1 MLPALLKAGSAL
13 AKGGAPKNKINPKR
27 FAALAEQK
35 KASAKPK
42 GGALVLM
49 ADIKTTIVT
58 IKSEQ
63 DKKVEG
69 GGKDPLIRELESI
82 NTRLTD
88 LKTALINR
96 KKVQLD
102 LIKGKK
108 KLAQKQKRAAK
119 EEENEAKKPKKT
131 TGFLKLGPNLP
142 SFGIFDAIFR
152 ILGILFL
159 GWLTN
164 FLPQILDGVKA
175 FIQTVEKIVDL
186 AKPIIKPIIDGL
198 MWFTKKSV
206 EFTAG
211 LLGVDNTEENSIIKN
226 FTEIAKKIPLIEA
239 AFAAIAISNAKGIL
253 GGDQSKPDRKP
264 DKPGKPGR
272 GQRVGRDGRTS
283 SQRLRDIQRSQR
295 LRQRALRARRLRAG
309 FNRSIGRGNRQT
321 LRATKTL
328 LKPVSGGLKAVGGGL
343 QKAGGLAGK
352 LIGGAGKF
360 VSKLGFLSK
369 IPIVGP
375 LIVAVTQLIAGEPL
389 GKAAFMGIGAALGG
403 LLGSVITGAGTFFT
417 AGAGAALAP
426 IILTITQGLGAFVG
440 ELLYEG
446 FMGKG
451 WEAAGKKLADTVSG
465 IFQGIGTAATA
476 IWDWVTGGGLW
487 ELLKNVGNGI
497 SGVLGWIFS
506 GPGGGGLLDLMGNIG
521 KGLLQLAKYIFLPD
535 GLLTAILKGGKT
547 AAMAI
552 WNWFT
557 SGGFADLLKNLG
569 SMAMNV
575 VTWLFTKGIPLAFTA
590 IGNVAKWIG
599 NWIAGGVQRYIN
611 MMFEKDPIE
620 VPDGRPP
627 GIRSAMT
634 WLAGKLRM
642 KSFLKDRGYMSD
654 KNQVSKFPNLLNFI
668 NPTQTIP
675 TLKEAF
681 FGERKE
687 GELGYYPPDA
697 ETPDED
703 IADAAAASNRTPT
716 PDNVEQP
723 STASSSVAPAAA
735 PAASMSSS
743 ASSISQSASY
753 DKPQEQTA
761 VPFPINQAQGQ
772 GGMGGGS
779 SAAGGGAGGGV
790 NRYKII
796 NDLKKSILLAQMY
809 KG

>member
-13 AKGGAPKNKINPKR
+13 AKGGAPKNKINPKK

-35 KASAKPK
+35 KATAKPK
-42 GGALVLM
+42 GGALVPM

-58 IKSEQ
+58 IKPEQ

-69 GGKDPLIRELESI
+69 AGKDPLIRELESI
-82 NTRLTD
+82 NARLTD
-88 LKTALINR
+88 LRTALLNR

-102 LIKGKK
+102 VIKGKK

-119 EEENEAKKPKKT
+119 EEANEAKKPKST
-131 TGFLKLGPNLP
+131 GGFLKLGPKLP
-142 SFGIFDAIFR
+142 SFGIFDAIFK

-159 GWLTN
+159 GWLTR

-186 AKPIIKPIIDGL
+186 AKPIITPIFDGL

-206 EFTAG
+206 EFTSG

-226 FTEIAKKIPLIEA
+226 FTEIVKKIPLIEA

-309 FNRSIGRGNRQT
+309 FNRGIGRRGR
-321 LRATKTL
+321 TL
-328 LKPVSGGLKAVGGGL
+328 LKPISGGLKAVGGGL

-465 IFQGIGTAATA
+465 IFQGVGTAAMA

-487 ELLKNVGNGI
+487 DLLKNVGNGI

-535 GLLTAILKGGKT
+535 GLMSAILKGGKT

-557 SGGFADLLKNLG
+557 GGGFADLLKNLG

-590 IGNVAKWIG
+590 IGDVAKWIG

-753 DKPQEQTA
+753 DKPQGPST
-761 VPFPINQAQGQ
+761 VPFPIGQAQG
-772 GGMGGGS
+772 MGASGPGGS
-779 SAAGGGAGGGV
+779 SSSAGGGV

>member
-1 MLPALLKAGSAL
+1 MLPALLSAGSAL
-13 AKGGAPKNKINPKR
+13 VKGGAPKPKNKIDPKK

-35 KASAKPK
+35 KAAAKPK
-42 GGALVLM
+42 GGALVPM

-58 IKSEQ
+58 IKPEQ

-108 KLAQKQKRAAK
+108 KLAQKQRRAAK

-131 TGFLKLGPNLP
+131 TGFLKLGSNLP

-175 FIQTVEKIVDL
+175 FIQTVEKIVEF

-211 LLGVDNTEENSIIKN
+211 LLGVQNTEENSIIKN
-226 FTEIAKKIPLIEA
+226 FTEIIKKIPLIEA
-239 AFAAIAISNAKGIL
+239 AFAAIAVGNAASIL
-253 GGDQSKPDRKP
+253 GGDRDKPDR
-264 DKPGKPGR
+264 
-272 GQRVGRDGRTS
+272 GRDRGRTRA
-283 SQRLRDIQRSQR
+283 QNR
-295 LRQRALRARRLRAG
+295 LRQQERTRQASKAARQRYQRRFGGDAARNRFQGQVRTKPGFVKRLGFKVPKSALNMFKG
-309 FNRSIGRGNRQT
+309 
-321 LRATKTL
+321 
-328 LKPVSGGLKAVGGGL
+328 
-343 QKAGGLAGK
+343 
-352 LIGGAGKF
+352 
-360 VSKLGFLSK
+360 VSKAAKGIK
-369 IPIVGP
+369 IPIIGP
-375 LIVAVTQLIAGEPL
+375 LIVGITEFLSSGNL
-389 GKAAFMGIGAALGG
+389 GKALFLSLGTAL
-403 LLGSVITGAGTFFT
+403 
-417 AGAGAALAP
+417 
-426 IILTITQGLGAFVG
+426 G
-440 ELLYEG
+440 ELLGTAIPIPVVGTLLGGVIGMFVGDLLYELILG
-446 FMGKG
+446 GG
-451 WEAAGKKLADTVSG
+451 PEAALKKLKDAG
-465 IFQGIGTAATA
+465 
-476 IWDWVTGGGLW
+476 
-487 ELLKNVGNGI
+487 
-497 SGVLGWIFS
+497 
-506 GPGGGGLLDLMGNIG
+506 M
-521 KGLLQLAKYIFLPD
+521 
-535 GLLTAILKGGKT
+535 AILSAGK
-547 AAMAI
+547 AAAE
-552 WNWFT
+552 WLA
-557 SGGFADLLKNLG
+557 GGF
-569 SMAMNV
+569 
-575 VTWLFTKGIPLAFTA
+575 
-590 IGNVAKWIG
+590 
-599 NWIAGGVQRYIN
+599 QRSIN
-611 MMFEKDPIE
+611 GLFEKDPVEIKKGG
-620 VPDGRPP
+620 GRRSVATKVAELL
-627 GIRSAMT
+627 GIK
-634 WLAGKLRM
+634 G
-642 KSFLKDRGYMSD
+642 FLKDRGYLDSEG
-654 KNQVSKFPNLLNFI
+654 NVSKFPNLLNLF
-668 NPTQTIP
+668 NPFAMFDI
-675 TLKEAF
+675 LKNGFFPPGEPEREADL
-681 FGERKE
+681 GAYQQPIDTE
-687 GELGYYPPDA
+687 GDG
-697 ETPDED
+697 ED
-703 IADAAAASNRTPT
+703 ISGRIAT

-735 PAASMSSS
+735 PAASMASS